1 MAITLFGLVF
11 DGLAYG
17 SLLFLMGVGLSIT
30 MGLMNVVNLAHGVFA
45 LLGGYLFITL
55 LQSVG
60 LAFVPALVL
69 VFVVLLLIGGL
80 SEWLLFRLLYRL
92 PPLEQVLFTLGVCF
106 IAMALATYFFGATQ
120 RFVAL
125 PEWLQG
131 QWHWAGHSFAVFRVL
146 LILCVLIVGLLF
158 WLGLERTLWG
168 ARIRAAV
175 DNYTVAQGLGIPVA
189 DIFRWCFAL
198 GAGLAGLGGA
208 LSTVVLG
215 IEPSFVLKYLVFLL
229 MMVVLGGAGSIR
241 GPLIAAWLLGL
252 LDVSGKY
259 FFPDLAAFVLYAA
272 MVLLLL
278 CFPLG
283 LLNQRR

>member
-1 MAITLFGLVF
+1 MWTQLPALIF

-30 MGLMNVVNLAHGVFA
+30 LGLMNVVNLAHGVFA
-45 LLGGYLFITL
+45 LFGGYLFIAL
-55 LQSVG
+55 LQG
-60 LAFVPALVL
+60 LGLGFVSALGW
-69 VFVVLLLIGGL
+69 VFVLFLLVGGL
-80 SEWLLFRLLYRL
+80 TEWLFFRLLYRL
-92 PPLEQVLFTLGVCF
+92 PPLEQVLLTLGVSF
-106 IAMALATYFFGATQ
+106 IAMAVATYFWGPTQ
-120 RFVAL
+120 RFVSL
-125 PEWLQG
+125 PLWLQG
-131 QWHWAGHSFAVFRVL
+131 QWQWAGHRFGFFQML
-146 LILCVLIVGLLF
+146 LIGLVWVVGALF

-189 DIFRWCFAL
+189 ALFRFYFAL

-208 LSTVVLG
+208 LGTVVLG

-241 GPLIAAWLLGL
+241 GPLLAAWLLGI

-259 FFPDLAAFVLYAA
+259 FFPDFSAFVLYAA
-272 MVLLLL
+272 MVVLLLF
-278 CFPLG
+278 FPQG
-283 LLNQRR
+283 LLNRQR